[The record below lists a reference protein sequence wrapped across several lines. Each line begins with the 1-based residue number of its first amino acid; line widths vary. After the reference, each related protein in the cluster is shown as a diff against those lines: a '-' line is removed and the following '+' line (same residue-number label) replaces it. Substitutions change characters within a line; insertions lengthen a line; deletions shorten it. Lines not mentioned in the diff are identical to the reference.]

1 LSKSWRSWPTGSRCH
16 EVSSPRSEVSTL
28 TRRCVRCCAWG
39 SSRKPDVS
47 LCRAIRPCIGR
58 LRCSWRSWASP
69 LSMNCRRSPIMSL
82 LPTSSERWKR
92 RSVPRWPTRSDRPVP
107 EDAQQ
112 PKLQKA
118 IAHSGLMSR
127 RAAEE
132 LIVQGRVTVDGR
144 RARIGE
150 RVDPRRQKVA
160 VDGKLIPVRPDLVTY
175 LLYKPVG
182 VISTAEDPQGRR
194 TVVDLVPAE
203 PRVYPVGRLDA
214 DSEGL
219 ILLTNDGTLADYV
232 MHPRYGITKTYV
244 VLVAESPGDWVD
256 RLVEGVDLDDGR
268 ASALSARVL
277 DSSGGKTMVELV
289 MGEGRN

>member
-1 LSKSWRSWPTGSRCH
+1 MAEK
-16 EVSSPRSEVSTL
+16 
-28 TRRCVRCCAWG
+28 
-39 SSRKPDVS
+39 
-47 LCRAIRPCIGR
+47 
-58 LRCSWRSWASP
+58 
-69 LSMNCRRSPIMSL
+69 
-82 LPTSSERWKR
+82 
-92 RSVPRWPTRSDRPVP
+92 
-107 EDAQQ
+107 

-118 IAHSGLMSR
+118 IAQSGLMSR

-132 LIVQGRVTVDGR
+132 LIAQGRVTIDGR

-150 RVDPRRQKVA
+150 RVDPATQQVA
-160 VDGKLIPVRPDLVTY
+160 IDGKPIPIKPDLVTY

-194 TVVDLVPAE
+194 TVVDLVPSE

-232 MHPRYGITKTYV
+232 MHPRYGIPKAYV
-244 VLVAESPGDWVD
+244 VVGAGSAGDWGG

-268 ASALSARVL
+268 ASALAARVL

-289 MGEGRN
+289 MGEGRNREIRR

>member
-1 LSKSWRSWPTGSRCH
+1 
-16 EVSSPRSEVSTL
+16 
-28 TRRCVRCCAWG
+28 
-39 SSRKPDVS
+39 
-47 LCRAIRPCIGR
+47 
-58 LRCSWRSWASP
+58 
-69 LSMNCRRSPIMSL
+69 M
-82 LPTSSERWKR
+82 ER
-92 RSVPRWPTRSDRPVP
+92 
-107 EDAQQ
+107 

-127 RAAEE
+127 RAAEN
-132 LIVQGRVTVDGR
+132 LIAAGRVTVDGR
-144 RARIGE
+144 VAQIGE
-150 RVDPRRQKVA
+150 RVDPEIQQVA
-160 VDGKLIPVRPDLVTY
+160 IDGKPIPIKPDLVTY

-194 TVVDLVPAE
+194 TVVDLVPSE

-289 MGEGRN
+289 MGEGRNREIRRMCAALGREVERLVRTSIGPIRDRQLAPGSWRCLEAEEVAAVYAAAEEPV